1 MADLDSIVQPL
12 RRLLETKNQ
21 IRDETLTRS
30 RELIRLCANSI
41 RATHRGEFDQARTLL
56 EQARRLG
63 EQMQADV
70 ADHPDLYYTGYT
82 QDALKEYAEGCIT
95 LAVVTE
101 APIPDAQ
108 ALGVEPAAYLNGLA
122 EAMGEMRRHAL
133 DLMRQDQVERAEAV
147 LAIMDEAYWQ
157 LVTVDFPDAIT
168 GHLRRNTD
176 MVRGVL
182 ERTRADLTTSQEQ
195 LRLRQAISRFEATLN
210 ADSD

>member
-1 MADLDSIVQPL
+1 MADLESIVQPL
-12 RRLLETKNQ
+12 RKLLEAKSGV
-21 IRDETLTRS
+21 RDNTLTRS

-41 RATHRGEFDQARTLL
+41 RATHRTEFETARGLLAQAR
-56 EQARRLG
+56 ELG
-63 EQMQADV
+63 GQMQADI
-70 ADHPDLYYTGYT
+70 ADHPDLFYTGYT
-82 QDALKEYAEGCIT
+82 QDALKEYAEACIT
-95 LAVVTE
+95 LAVVTD

-133 DLMRQDQVERAEAV
+133 DLIRQDQVDRAEAV

-195 LRLRQAISRFEATLN
+195 LRLRQAISRFEATLH

>member
-12 RRLLETKNQ
+12 RQLLETKNQ
-21 IRDETLTRS
+21 VRDDTLKRS
-30 RELIRLCANSI
+30 RDLIRLCANSI
-41 RATHRGEFDQARTLL
+41 RATHRGEFDNARDLL
-56 EQARRLG
+56 DQARRLG

-101 APIPDAQ
+101 AAIPDAQ
-108 ALGVEPAAYLNGLA
+108 TLGVEPAAYLNGLA
-122 EAMGEMRRHAL
+122 EAMGEMRRHSL

-210 ADSD
+210 ADTH